1 MSTTLICKHDEVNN
15 LISLS
20 WNNNDNNV
28 DHYNIYKRILEE
40 DIKYTLIKKQ
50 YTSTYGDADVLL
62 NTNLKSPEIAITTQK
77 EYGKIK
83 IYFINNSANIRNYE
97 YYIEACDVNNNI
109 LSTSNK
115 AACEIANNPTSYMY
129 LIKKADTPLS
139 KHDVF
144 LSTQDFYVIL
154 NNIDNGK
161 YVIYA
166 YAKLNDTKSSNSSKR
181 FTIDNTIFVTKQNL
195 DVPNGIRYN
204 NRYRGPQE
212 SRKKD
217 FSVTIIKNNL
227 NKLKKRVEYLDKYK
241 DGLLEKP
248 ETINVHITNLIESIE
263 LSLSDIRKEL
273 KYERRNN

>member
-20 WNNNDNNV
+20 WTNNDNNV
-28 DHYNIYKRILEE
+28 DHYNIYRRILEK
-40 DIKYTLIKKQ
+40 DIKYSLIKEQ
-50 YTSTYGDADVLL
+50 HVISYDDTDVLL
-62 NTNLKSPEIAITTQK
+62 NTDLKSPEISITTQK

-83 IYFINNSANIRNYE
+83 IFFINNSANIRNYE
-97 YYIEACDVNNNI
+97 YYIEACDANKNI

-115 AACEIANNPTSYMY
+115 ISCEIANNPNSYMY

-139 KHDVF
+139 KHDMF

-166 YAKLNDTKSSNSSKR
+166 YAKLNDVKSSNSSKR
-181 FTIDNTIFVTKQNL
+181 FVIDNTIFVTDERT
-195 DVPNGIRYN
+195 DVPNCIRYN

-217 FSVTIIKNNL
+217 FSTVMIKNNL
-227 NKLKKRVEYLDKYK
+227 SKLKKRVEYLDKYK
-241 DGLLEKP
+241 EGLLEKP
-248 ETINVHITNLIESIE
+248 QTINVQITNLMESIE
-263 LSLSDIRKEL
+263 SSLSDIRKEL